1 MSHRFSI
8 YIEDEKFLE
17 RLRQHK
23 PATLS
28 LSSFLG
34 YCAEQH
40 LDRLDCVPTVAPCP
54 AHAGDR
60 LYVDDSV
67 FSKQKLLQE
76 EAPISVSEKI
86 LPPPSVCG
94 DGVGREC
101 EGGKRPGV
109 NWTPRQYKQH
119 LPSIKRTKSTS
130 EREIRQ
136 NLSKHAELIH
146 EFWRVKKG
154 SKSDHSWA
162 LLQTELTKIQEV
174 FSDDR
179 VEEQLQLAIN
189 GLWKGITMR
198 NMERFETPKEKA
210 AREEPKDPASRVF
223 TATDGFAEP
232 VNNDVMRDLF

>member
-40 LDRLDCVPTVAPCP
+40 LNSLDTAANLP
-54 AHAGDR
+54 AYRVGAGDTIH
-60 LYVDDSV
+60 VDDSV
-67 FSKQKLLQE
+67 FNKQKLLQE

-86 LPPPSVCG
+86 LPSPRVCG

-101 EGGKRPGV
+101 EGGKREGE
-109 NWTPRQYKQH
+109 NWTPRRYKEH
-119 LPSIKRTKSTS
+119 LPSIKRTKTTS
-130 EREIRQ
+130 NREIRE

-154 SKSDHSWA
+154 SKSDKSWA

-189 GLWKGITMR
+189 GLWKGITLR
-198 NMERFETPKEKA
+198 NMQRFESPKEQQQPEVKH
-210 AREEPKDPASRVF
+210 PASRVF
-223 TATDGFAEP
+223 TAKDGFAEP
-232 VNNDVMRDLF
+232 ASNDVLKELF

>member
-1 MSHRFSI
+1 MPHRFSI

-60 LYVDDSV
+60 LYVNDSV
-67 FSKQKLLQE
+67 YSKQKLLQE
-76 EAPISVSEKI
+76 ETPISVSEKI

-101 EGGKRPGV
+101 EGGKREGENCTALQCKEQPS
-109 NWTPRQYKQH
+109 
-119 LPSIKRTKSTS
+119 SIKRTKSTS
-130 EREIRQ
+130 EREIRG
-136 NLSKHAELIH
+136 NLSKHAELIR

-154 SKSDHSWA
+154 SKSDQSWA

-189 GLWKGITMR
+189 GLWKGITLR
-198 NMERFETPKEKA
+198 NMQRFESPKEQQQPEVKH
-210 AREEPKDPASRVF
+210 PASRVF
-223 TATDGFAEP
+223 TAKDGFAEP
-232 VNNDVMRDLF
+232 ASNDVLKELF